1 MSCEFIS
8 ELRRLSKLSAEA
20 VQNLDHFDPL
30 KKYMHITRHTEIDFK
45 QLLLKIAEVNHKQLV
60 LVCGSAGDGKSHLL
74 SYLKYSDQD
83 QILDSYTIINDATE
97 SDAPNQT
104 AIETLAER
112 IAAFRDDRLNDG
124 GREKVVLAINL
135 GMLNNFID
143 SEQGKY
149 FGKLKQYVLNNN
161 IFSVAQ
167 PLPFN
172 KDEVFHHI
180 DFSNYQLYTLTADG
194 ARSDYLTELFEKV
207 FGNNTCNPF
216 YNTYINQGSTCP
228 HHTQCPVRHN
238 FELLMKEDVRKLLI
252 QRIIEVCIKD
262 KLVITSRDILNFIFD
277 AVVSPDFDEK
287 KLWNLLS
294 NPAKFLETY
303 ISYTTPMLIFENR
316 GTSSLIDCMT
326 ENAAT
331 SDNIEK
337 RDCDVLDFYAADD
350 ITPIVLSELNGSEY
364 SDILH
369 SIGLSAIDNGRDPL
383 KKYIYSPLSE
393 IENKDV
399 WEYLLKNDGQSAWGT
414 DNRYLF
420 SLYQGEEM
428 GEEQSVVGEVNKD
441 KIAITGNSRFGC
453 WCCTMV
459 KEDKSLKNFI
469 DHGSTELIPLR
480 EYRNW
485 LVELR
490 RTPEARDYRRRN
502 GAVYLM
508 KNGEFGRGPFTL
520 ETRKEMLR
528 RLLQLQKSSG
538 FELISVEELKFIDKV
553 WEQEGDLTC
562 RAVVDIY
569 FEVMGERLP
578 WDQYKKAKY
587 DHETLGTIH
596 DLCEKHD
603 VPFDL
608 MSRLM
613 SAVDNSKLYTRSSET
628 AKEVEKVLNQGWLH
642 FDRIREELENDITED

>member
-1 MSCEFIS
+1 MICEFIS

-74 SYLKYSDQD
+74 SYLRYSDQD

-194 ARSDYLTELFEKV
+194 VRSDYLTELFEKV

-238 FELLMKEDVRKLLI
+238 FEFLMKEDVRKLLI

-383 KKYIYSPLSE
+383 KKYVYKFLRNYKKLTDSQELKTDRLYLSFVQDLYHAYAGNIKHLKNLYSSVKHSIYSWNGTYGTDLICIDDSSDDYSILEQLNIRYDVAQGSGDDEVLQFAPVIIVRFSNETKTEQVSFSIDYSLYRVIMAMKDGYCPTSQDRNVHADFSSGIMALSE
-393 IENKDV
+393 FGTKKSRVYIVSKRKTSNMKF
-399 WEYLLKNDGQSAWGT
+399 LL
-414 DNRYLF
+414 
-420 SLYQGEEM
+420 EE
-428 GEEQSVVGEVNKD
+428 SD
-441 KIAITGNSRFGC
+441 FGY
-453 WCCTMV
+453 
-459 KEDKSLKNFI
+459 SF
-469 DHGSTELIPLR
+469 
-480 EYRNW
+480 
-485 LVELR
+485 
-490 RTPEARDYRRRN
+490 
-502 GAVYLM
+502 
-508 KNGEFGRGPFTL
+508 
-520 ETRKEMLR
+520 
-528 RLLQLQKSSG
+528 
-538 FELISVEELKFIDKV
+538 
-553 WEQEGDLTC
+553 
-562 RAVVDIY
+562 
-569 FEVMGERLP
+569 
-578 WDQYKKAKY
+578 
-587 DHETLGTIH
+587 
-596 DLCEKHD
+596 
-603 VPFDL
+603 
-608 MSRLM
+608 
-613 SAVDNSKLYTRSSET
+613 
-628 AKEVEKVLNQGWLH
+628 KEV
-642 FDRIREELENDITED
+642 